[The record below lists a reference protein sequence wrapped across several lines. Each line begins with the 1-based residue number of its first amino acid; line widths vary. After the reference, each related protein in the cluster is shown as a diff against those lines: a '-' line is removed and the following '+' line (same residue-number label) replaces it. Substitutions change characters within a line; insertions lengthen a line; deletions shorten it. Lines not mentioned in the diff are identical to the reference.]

1 MNTFGT
7 YVRGAGMS
15 YVDVSSGNVLRQVR
29 LITERHVSTR
39 AVTLQVSS

>member
-1 MNTFGT
+1 MNTIGT

-29 LITERHVSTR
+29 LITDRHVPTR
-39 AVTLQVSS
+39 IVTLQMSS